1 MTRRVLI
8 IGGGPAG
15 LTAGLRLA
23 ARDYQITLVEARGEL
38 GGRVSR
44 PAPAHADPADAPPT
58 VILGCHR
65 ATIGLLRTLNT
76 LRLAPVRRRV
86 RLEFVSPGSDPAV
99 LRRPW
104 LPARLQ
110 GIVALA
116 TFIGLS
122 ARDRWSL
129 LMLLERVWEGE
140 ALPADLE
147 LRTAEDWLAASGQS
161 PTARAHCWN
170 PLAHFLL
177 GEDLAVASAGMFVT
191 ALGRVFLSSRDSSHV
206 ALPEVSIRRL
216 LVRPAEEHLRSAGA
230 TIRLETTAAQLRC
243 DQHRVTGLGLKS
255 GELLTADWYV
265 AAVPPSAMT
274 PLLPERVMTHLS
286 YFHQMLKL
294 VESPA
299 LTVHLLVEQRGER
312 PSPTRP
318 HLFLLASR
326 PFHWMLGRPVPGNPR
341 QVQVSLVSSGR
352 FDLLDLTDEALRDAA
367 LGEVASLSRTLAG
380 ARVLGAEIV
389 RQPKAFL
396 SVRPGTAALRPLPQS
411 PFPNLLV
418 AGDWT
423 DTGWPATLESA
434 ILSGDRCADLIAAQS
449 RS

>member
-23 ARDYQITLVEARGEL
+23 ARGHQITVVEARGEL

-44 PAPAHADPADAPPT
+44 VAPAHADPADPFPT

-65 ATIGLLRTLNT
+65 ATIRLLRSLNT
-76 LRLAPVRRRV
+76 LRLAPVRPRV

-110 GIVALA
+110 GIAALA
-116 TFIGLS
+116 TFTGLS

-140 ALPADLE
+140 ALPPDLE

-161 PTARAHCWN
+161 PMARARCWN

-177 GEDLAVASAGMFVT
+177 GEDLAVVSASMLVT
-191 ALGRVFLSSRDSSHV
+191 ALVRVFLSSRDSSRI

-216 LVRPAEEHLRSAGA
+216 LVRPADEQLRRAGA
-230 TIRLETTAAQLRC
+230 TIRLETTAAQLRS
-243 DQHRVTGLGLKS
+243 DQHRVTGLGLTN
-255 GELLTADWYV
+255 GELLTADWYI

-274 PLLPERVMTHLS
+274 PLLPERAMTHLS

-299 LTVHLLVEQRGER
+299 LTVHLLLEQRGER
-312 PSPTRP
+312 PSPARSR
-318 HLFLLASR
+318 LFLLASR
-326 PFHWMLGRPVPGNPR
+326 PFHWMLGRPVPGHPR

-352 FDLLDLTDEALRDAA
+352 FDLLDLTDEALRDSA
-367 LGEVASLSRTLAG
+367 LGEIGSLSRTLAG
-380 ARVLGAEIV
+380 ATVLGAEIV
-389 RQPKAFL
+389 RQPKAFV
-396 SVRPGTAALRPLPQS
+396 SVRQGTAALRPLAQS
-411 PFPNLLV
+411 PFPNLLL

-434 ILSGDRCADLIAAQS
+434 ILSGDRCADIIAAS
-449 RS
+449 R